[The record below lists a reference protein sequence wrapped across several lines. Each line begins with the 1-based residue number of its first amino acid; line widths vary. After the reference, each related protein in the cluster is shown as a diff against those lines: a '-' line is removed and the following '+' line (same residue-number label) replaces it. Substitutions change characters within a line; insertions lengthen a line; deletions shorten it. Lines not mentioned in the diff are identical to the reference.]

1 MKTFVLTLSL
11 CSLFSAGSFSQTLTN
26 NYLIGTWNIND
37 STHNTPSM
45 SLVFKDSTHV
55 KLVIPD
61 EGSAHLMYSVVRYNN
76 QAVLLFRGTDT
87 NNKKTHMYWF
97 IKILD
102 DKTME
107 AEEPLYSPKSYKWS
121 DELAITMVRQND
133 QSVVMQ

>member
-1 MKTFVLTLSL
+1 MKTFVLICSL
-11 CSLFSAGSFSQTLTN
+11 CCLFSARSFSQNLAN

-37 STHNTPSM
+37 STHNIPSM
-45 SLVFKDSTHV
+45 SLVFKDSAHV

-61 EGSAHLMYSVVRYNN
+61 EGSAHLIYSVVRYKD
-76 QAVLLFRGTDT
+76 QVVIRFSGTDAG
-87 NNKKTHMYWF
+87 NKKTHMYWF

-121 DELAITMVRQND
+121 DELAITMVKQND